1 MNEISSKT
9 NEELSQL
16 KDNNISNDNQ
26 DDDNNNDSSD
36 DETEQQ
42 TKINFFDKFINKFK
56 ENLRKVII
64 ILLLLFFRS
73 LYEIEFG
80 RTESNLAFIYF

>member
-1 MNEISSKT
+1 MNEISSKK

-16 KDNNISNDNQ
+16 KNNNIS
-26 DDDNNNDSSD
+26 DDNEDDENIDSSD

-56 ENLRKVII
+56 ENLRKVLI
-64 ILLLLFFRS
+64 ILLLMN
-73 LYEIEFG
+73 
-80 RTESNLAFIYF
+80 NLN

>member
-1 MNEISSKT
+1 MNEISSKK

-16 KDNNISNDNQ
+16 KNTNIS
-26 DDDNNNDSSD
+26 DDNEDDENNDSSD

-56 ENLRKVII
+56 ENLRKVSI
-64 ILLLLFFRS
+64 ILLFMN
-73 LYEIEFG
+73 
-80 RTESNLAFIYF
+80 NLN